1 MAKREFTK
9 EQLSAI
15 ETRDRTLL
23 VSAAAGS
30 GKTATLI
37 ERIIRSV
44 TDAENPEKITDM
56 LIVTFTNAAVEELRT
71 RVSDALKAKL
81 AEEPENK
88 RIEEEL
94 YSLPSA
100 KILTIDAFC
109 NDILKNNTERFG
121 ISPRYRIA
129 DPTEAVLLSHS
140 VFTAL
145 IEAAYNGEL
154 SDACTAEEFE
164 ELTSSLSGVKN
175 SSALEEVFEFLYEK
189 SKSHEDGV
197 KIFENFARR
206 LDEYGNLPIDEN
218 PYVKYAISR
227 TKEMVS
233 HFSGFNSKLIFSL
246 GDDERF
252 LEFAQKIGVLLNE
265 ILNAQGYNE
274 IKALITNAGLP
285 TIPTVRGEKTP
296 EQLLMR
302 ELRDNI
308 KKELF
313 EKCASKYFSYTED
326 EWRIHIKR
334 LAELGNTLAKFIKKF
349 DSVFFEEKKKRA
361 ILEYSDVERLA
372 FLSLY
377 EPDGSLSELALSL
390 KNEFSSVYID
400 EYQDVNALQNKIFLA
415 LSRDDNRFA
424 VGDIKQSIY
433 GFRSARPD
441 IFAEMKESFPPL
453 ESSNPSESA
462 SIFMSNNFRSDE
474 GIIDFANDI
483 FDKMFALRPE
493 AIGYDSKEKLIF
505 SKKYNHPVPQYRAPK
520 VHLFTKGDANSD
532 ADSDEN
538 AAETCCPRW
547 VAEKIKWLLEN
558 GTLDSGKPVAPS
570 DIAIILRKDGGR
582 SKLYADALE
591 AAGIKAHAPDSVDFF
606 LNSEIQL
613 MLCLLN
619 AINNPMRDIYLAGLM
634 LSPLFNFTPDELYLA
649 RRLGGLSLWNSVNS
663 YSEANPENEKFLSF
677 IRTVNRYRTVSEG
690 MQADS
695 LILRLYNETGI
706 LALAAKNGSKENL
719 MLLYDYARKFE
730 ASSFEGLYNFIN
742 YVNAQIESGATFSSK
757 KEDGSD
763 DAVTIMTV
771 HKSKGLEFPIVF
783 LADASSSLISRNEQS
798 PKVAYSEEMGI
809 GIKIRREGGIAL
821 LESPVYNAV
830 VDRNIEKSIEEELRV
845 YYVALTRARE
855 ELYVTAALNS
865 ASKEKY
871 LSAAASRRLY
881 TSPYSLRELKS
892 FVDIMFLCDTRAEI
906 TWEEDSDSEASSPEA
921 CTPTPTDLNEESH
934 TEKASLEDAKL
945 RELLCDRFSY
955 SYPKIH
961 LTKLPEKMSISKL
974 YPTVLDGEEDAVS
987 PTLDDTRV
995 KKDSKSPSPLP
1006 KFITGSSEYE
1016 SAKCGIA
1023 THSFLQ
1029 FFNVDAFIKD
1039 GAKAELSRLV
1049 REEFISEED
1058 KERVRIDEI
1067 ELFKKSALLQ
1077 KMRCAKK
1084 LYREFRFSVMLPAEL
1099 FTEDPEKKAAVSG
1112 KEILLQGVIDCI
1124 IENED
1129 GSLALIDYK
1138 TDRLTK
1144 EELSDKALAK
1154 ATLVAK
1160 HSLQLSYY
1168 ALAIEKIF
1176 GKYPDSVQIY
1186 SLMLGDTVDV
1196 LSD

>member
-23 VSAAAGS
+23 ISAAAGS

-56 LIVTFTNAAVEELRT
+56 LIVTFTNAAVEELRA
-71 RVSDALKAKL
+71 RVSAALKEKL
-81 AEEPENK
+81 AENPENK

-121 ISPRYRIA
+121 VSPRYRIA
-129 DPTEAVLLSHS
+129 DPTEASLLSHTLW
-140 VFTAL
+140 TAL

-154 SDACTAEEFE
+154 SEVCTAEEFE
-164 ELTSSLSGVKN
+164 ELASSLSGVKS

-197 KIFENFARR
+197 KIFENFAVR
-206 LDEYGNLPIDEN
+206 LDEYGKLPIDEN
-218 PYVKYAISR
+218 PYVKHIISR
-227 TKEMVS
+227 TKEMTS
-233 HFSGFNSKLIFSL
+233 H
-246 GDDERF
+246 F
-252 LEFAQKIGVLLNE
+252 LEFNLSLIEKIGLYDKHLMSVLETHVLLYKIFE
-265 ILNAQGYNE
+265 ADSYLE
-274 IKALITNAGLP
+274 IKKLLEESTLSP
-285 TIPTVRGEKTP
+285 VPTVRGEKTEP
-296 EQLLMR
+296 QMLLR
-302 ELRDNI
+302 ELRESI
-308 KKELF
+308 KDELL
-313 EKCASKYFSYTED
+313 EKCASKYFSYSED
-326 EWRIHIKR
+326 EWRAHIKR
-334 LAELGNTLAKFIKKF
+334 LAGLGHTLAKFIKKF
-349 DSVFFEEKKKRA
+349 DEVFFEEKRKRA

-377 EPDGSLSELALSL
+377 EPDGSLSELAESL
-390 KNEFSSVYID
+390 RNEFSSVYID

-415 LSRDDNRFA
+415 LSRSDNRFA

-453 ESSNPSESA
+453 ELSLPAESA
-462 SIFMSNNFRSDE
+462 SIFMSDNFRSDE

-483 FDKMFALRPE
+483 FDKMFSLRPDT
-493 AIGYDSKEKLIF
+493 IGYESKEKLIF
-505 SKKYNHPVPQYRAPK
+505 SKKYNHPSPPYRAPL
-520 VHLFTKGDANSD
+520 VHLFTKKDANGAED
-532 ADSDEN
+532 GADDSAD
-538 AAETCCPRW
+538 TLCPSW
-547 VAEKIKWLLEN
+547 VAKKIKELLD
-558 GTLDSGKPVAPS
+558 GGRLDSGKPVTPS

-582 SKLYADALE
+582 SKLYAEALE
-591 AAGIKAHAPDSVDFF
+591 KEGIKARAPDSVDFF

-613 MLCLLN
+613 VLCLLN

-649 RRLGGLSLWNSVNS
+649 RRLGGQSLWNSVNS
-663 YSEANPENEKFLSF
+663 YSAAHPENEKFLSF
-677 IRTVNRYRTVSEG
+677 IKTLNRYRAISEG
-690 MQADS
+690 MQADA

-706 LALAAKNGSKENL
+706 LALGAKSGSKENL
-719 MLLYDYARKFE
+719 MLLYNYARKFE

-742 YVNAQIESGATFSSK
+742 YVNAQIASGATFTSK
-757 KEDGSD
+757 KEDGGE
-763 DAVTIMTV
+763 DAVTVMTV

-783 LADASSSLISRNEQS
+783 LADAATSLISRNERS
-798 PKVAYSEEMGI
+798 PRVAYSEEMGI
-809 GIKIRREGGIAL
+809 GIKTRREGGIAL
-821 LESPVYNAV
+821 VESPVYNAI
-830 VDRNIEKSIEEELRV
+830 VDKNIEKSIEEELRV

-855 ELYVTAALNS
+855 QLYVTASLNS

-871 LSAAASRRLY
+871 LKEAKTRRFF
-881 TSPYSLRELKS
+881 TSPYTLREVKS
-892 FVDIMFLCDTRAEI
+892 FIDILFLCDTRAEI
-906 TWEEDSDSEASSPEA
+906 TWEEDKDSELSELNERPAE
-921 CTPTPTDLNEESH
+921 PTDTPEECRIK
-934 TEKASLEDAKL
+934 EIPAEDGRL
-945 RELLCDRFSY
+945 YELLCERFSY
-955 SYPKIH
+955 TYPNAH
-961 LTKLPEKMSISKL
+961 LTALPEKMSISKL
-974 YPTVLDGEEDAVS
+974 YPTVLDGEGDTVL
-987 PTLDDTRV
+987 PTLDAPQTEKESAR
-995 KKDSKSPSPLP
+995 PAPLP

-1016 SAKCGIA
+1016 SAKRGIA
-1023 THSFLQ
+1023 THNFLQ
-1029 FFNVDAFIKD
+1029 FFNVESFIKV
-1039 GAKAELSRLV
+1039 GAEAELSRLV

-1058 KERVRIDEI
+1058 ARRVRIDEI
-1067 ELFKKSALLQ
+1067 ELFKKSALLE
-1077 KMRCAKK
+1077 KMRGAKK
-1084 LYREFRFSVMLPAEL
+1084 LYREFRFSVMLAAEL
-1099 FTEDPEKKAAVSG
+1099 FTADAEKKAAFVG

-1124 IENED
+1124 VENED
-1129 GSLALIDYK
+1129 GSLLLVDYK

-1144 EELSDKALAK
+1144 EELADKALAQRVLSK
-1154 ATLVAK
+1154 K

-1168 ALAIEKIF
+1168 AMAVESIF

-1196 LSD
+1196 